1 MSDEMTSSRFEFVP
15 MRMEDVDAV
24 VAAEQRI
31 LAFPWTRGNFTDS
44 LEAGHSAW
52 IMRENGA
59 MVGYGVVMM
68 AVDEAHLLNISI
80 LPELQRRGLGR
91 HLLDH
96 FRSIAKALG
105 AKRMLLEVRRSNVT
119 ARAFYDRLG
128 FIPIG
133 ERRGYYPAPD
143 GRESAVVM
151 ALDL

>member
-1 MSDEMTSSRFEFVP
+1 MNDMPLQFEFVA
-15 MRMEDVDAV
+15 MQAEDVDAV
-24 VAAEQRI
+24 LAAEQRI
-31 LAFPWTRGNFTDS
+31 LQFPWTRGNFTDS
-44 LEAGHSAW
+44 LAAGHIAL

-80 LPELQRRGLGR
+80 LPEQQRRGLGHR
-91 HLLDH
+91 LLDH
-96 FRSIAKALG
+96 FCDLARAQG

-128 FIPIG
+128 FTAIG
-133 ERRGYYPAPD
+133 ERRDYYAAQD

>member
-1 MSDEMTSSRFEFVP
+1 MNDMPLQFEYVA
-15 MRMEDVDAV
+15 MQAADVDSV
-24 VAAEQRI
+24 LAAEQRI
-31 LAFPWTRGNFTDS
+31 LQFPWTRGNFTDS
-44 LEAGHSAW
+44 LAAGHIAQ

-80 LPELQRRGLGR
+80 LPEQQRRGLGHR
-91 HLLDH
+91 LLDH
-96 FRSIAKALG
+96 FCELARARG

-128 FIPIG
+128 FTAIG
-133 ERRGYYPAPD
+133 ERRDYYAAHD